1 MQEFRDHVLAGAA
14 LSSQKDGRNLAGSN
28 AASEMH
34 QPLHRCR
41 FGDHVKTAR
50 LAPAGC
56 GQLRSGIAVFFDA
69 AENNRGSSDL
79 PAVVANRGDT
89 AADRTRLTPA
99 RNQQTT
105 LIEFLQCVI
114 SDRALDKTA
123 GSAMTFQLHHLV
135 DVSMAGLR

>member
-28 AASEMH
+28 TASEMH

-79 PAVVANRGDT
+79 SAVVPNRRDA
-89 AADRTRLTPA
+89 AADRSRLTLSW
-99 RNQQTT
+99 NQQTT
-105 LIEFLQCVI
+105 LFELLQHIVP
-114 SDRALDKTA
+114 DRA
-123 GSAMTFQLHHLV
+123 
-135 DVSMAGLR
+135 